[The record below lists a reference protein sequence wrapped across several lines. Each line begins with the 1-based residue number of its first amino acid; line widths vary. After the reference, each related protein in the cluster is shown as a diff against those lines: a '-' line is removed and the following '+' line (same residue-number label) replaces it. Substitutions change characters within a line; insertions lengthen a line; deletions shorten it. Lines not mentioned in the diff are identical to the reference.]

1 VQNKF
6 IGDFCVWIIKSLFLQ
21 YSLNTAMQTS
31 IVDRLLKNMGN
42 MHELGRQRAF
52 ELGNPFYAQFE
63 EDGEYWRK
71 EMPTGEKYL
80 VTIEVIMDDNDMPV
94 RIKDSIIK
102 KLD

>member
-1 VQNKF
+1 
-6 IGDFCVWIIKSLFLQ
+6 
-21 YSLNTAMQTS
+21 
-31 IVDRLLKNMGN
+31 